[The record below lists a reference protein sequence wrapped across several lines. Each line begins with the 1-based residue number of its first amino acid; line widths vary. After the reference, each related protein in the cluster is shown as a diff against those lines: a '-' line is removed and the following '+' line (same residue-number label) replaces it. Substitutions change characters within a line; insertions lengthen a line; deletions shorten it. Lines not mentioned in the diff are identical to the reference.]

1 MIDLKIK
8 TNSNYEDVAVAV
20 SGRSVGLF
28 IGAVVG
34 GVLVDKFG
42 WCCHLWIAIS
52 LDIAAV
58 ATVVAP
64 WSPGTELLW
73 LCCTV
78 GGAVETLINIG
89 MQRFVC
95 IFCF

>member
-42 WCCHLWIAIS
+42 WCCHLWIAIA

-58 ATVVAP
+58 ATVIAP

-73 LCCTV
+73 VCCTI
-78 GGAVETLINIG
+78 GGATEVMINIG
-89 MQRFVC
+89 M
-95 IFCF
+95 